1 MSDTINPI
9 RAVTLSDGKTVVEVR
24 ELTWKDYLWAIK
36 EVTKAAAPLL
46 GANGVLNV
54 NSLTELKVDTNAVLE
69 ALTSQEQTL
78 SLVLQK
84 SIKGSTA
91 EQVNDLTARDTM
103 KVLAAVVELNLSPE
117 VVGAGKELA
126 ARMAAVF
133 GSMTTS
139 QGAVTSSSPTGTASR
154 KSTA

>member
-1 MSDTINPI
+1 MNPI
-9 RAVTLSDGKTVVEVR
+9 RAVTLADGKTVLEVR

-36 EVTKAAAPLL
+36 EVTKAATPLL
-46 GANGVLNV
+46 APGGVLNV
-54 NSLTELKVDTNAVLE
+54 NNLNELKIDTGAVID

-84 SIKGSTA
+84 SIIGATGES
-91 EQVNDLTARDTM
+91 VNNLSARDTL
-103 KVLAAVVELNLSPE
+103 KVLAVVVELNLSPE

-126 ARMAAVF
+126 VRMAAVF

-139 QGAVTSSSPTGTASR
+139 QGAVTSSSPTGTASK